1 MKREFLKE
9 LGLDKEQIDKIMEE
23 NGKDIN
29 ATKDDAKKELD
40 DKDKEIETLTTQSK
54 DLQKDLKKYQDMN
67 IDDIKKNAD
76 EWENKFN
83 DTQKELADFKN
94 NSLLEKELLGA
105 NAHDIE
111 MLGKAINHDLLKF
124 ENGKVIGL
132 DEQLKELQKEKA
144 FLFKKVEDNN
154 NDDNKDGKFNPLEID
169 NSNGGDGKTALE
181 SQADQIFGLN

>member
-29 ATKDDAKKELD
+29 ATKDDAKKELEN
-40 DKDKEIETLTTQSK
+40 KDKEIETLTTQSK

-105 NAHDIE
+105 NVHDVE
-111 MLGKAINHDLLKF
+111 MLSKAINHDLLKF
-124 ENGKVIGL
+124 EDGKIVGL
-132 DEQLKELQKEKA
+132 DEQLKDLQENKA
-144 FLFKKVEDNN
+144 FLFKEVEQNN
-154 NDDNKDGKFNPLEID
+154 NNEGSGFEMFTPGA
-169 NSNGGDGKTALE
+169 SNGSGSSAMESMLDG
-181 SQADQIFGLN
+181 IFND